1 MSFFKSSLSN
11 KTKQIVFTFKNY
23 NFFMQHFILLK
34 EQNPDFEKK
43 IVGIHG
49 DGTKPGLGMSDPDRE
64 LINKK
69 VNLKK

>member
-1 MSFFKSSLSN
+1 
-11 KTKQIVFTFKNY
+11 
-23 NFFMQHFILLK
+23 MQHFILLK